1 VADELDV
8 PLEGADDGDTL
19 HLTFRKPLVVGEKTY
34 TEIDCQAPT
43 WGEMK
48 AALKQGGIEA
58 STWLASTL
66 GHIPIPALNKLDARD
81 GAIIDRFF
89 ARFS

>member
-1 VADELDV
+1 
-8 PLEGADDGDTL
+8 
-19 HLTFRKPLVVGEKTY
+19 
-34 TEIDCQAPT
+34 
-43 WGEMK
+43 MK